1 MAQNLWK
8 IENKETSPLPG
19 VRIQSQA
26 VSLRIPFLNSILIWN
41 RPLAILTTDSDGQ
54 SVSQPITDVTRW
66 ILLGLV
72 GSVLGIFVLLL
83 VFRLMKK
90 EIKS

>member
-8 IENKETSPLPG
+8 IENQETSPVPG

-26 VSLRIPFLNSILIWN
+26 VSLRIPLLNSFLIWN
-41 RPLAILTTDSDGQ
+41 RPLAVLTTDSEGQ
-54 SVSQPITDVTRW
+54 TVSQPITDVTRW

-72 GSVLGIFVLLL
+72 GGVLGIFVLLL